1 MTMAWW
7 RRRANR
13 IAAQAAPGWQL
24 FSINAVWF
32 GTSFLW
38 NAIHPLLLPTMLLSQ
53 TEGTRNTRYGLLTF
67 GGLLVAMAVQ
77 PLSGALSDHT
87 VHRLGR
93 RRPWMILGLGLG
105 LASLWAMVLARGFVG
120 LALGYILLQLCS
132 NILHGAAQGLIPD
145 LVPPGRRGV
154 ASGAKSAIDMLGVV
168 AAALVISRILDGVMP
183 RVQLSAVV
191 IALVW
196 TAGTLITVAGAHEQR
211 ADVAPQ
217 SRIGGAKLLH
227 GLVGPRS
234 EGLRA
239 YARLLVSRYC
249 VLLGTYMVQSFAFFF
264 LQDVLQLANP
274 GRTMGN
280 IMSAIAVCVLL
291 AALPAGALSEHLG
304 RRRLSLWA
312 EAVVALGMVGLAV
325 WRQAGHLWLL
335 GGVIGLGMG
344 VFTSVNWAWA
354 TDLVPI
360 DEPARY
366 LGLSNL
372 ATAGAAATSRLA
384 GPLIDLINARWQH
397 GGYIALFALATLAV
411 GMALLVTWR
420 LPEPVAGREL
430 ARIA

>member
-1 MTMAWW
+1 MAWW

-168 AAALVISRILDGVMP
+168 AAALVISRILDGVLP
-183 RVQLSAVV
+183 RVHLSAVV
-191 IALVW
+191 IALV
-196 TAGTLITVAGAHEQR
+196 
-211 ADVAPQ
+211 
-217 SRIGGAKLLH
+217 
-227 GLVGPRS
+227 
-234 EGLRA
+234 
-239 YARLLVSRYC
+239 
-249 VLLGTYMVQSFAFFF
+249 
-264 LQDVLQLANP
+264 
-274 GRTMGN
+274 
-280 IMSAIAVCVLL
+280 
-291 AALPAGALSEHLG
+291 
-304 RRRLSLWA
+304 
-312 EAVVALGMVGLAV
+312 
-325 WRQAGHLWLL
+325 
-335 GGVIGLGMG
+335 
-344 VFTSVNWAWA
+344 
-354 TDLVPI
+354 
-360 DEPARY
+360 
-366 LGLSNL
+366 
-372 ATAGAAATSRLA
+372 
-384 GPLIDLINARWQH
+384 
-397 GGYIALFALATLAV
+397 
-411 GMALLVTWR
+411 
-420 LPEPVAGREL
+420 
-430 ARIA
+430 